1 MSPAFAYSA
10 RDVDGAPVRGV
21 LEAPGRDAALD
32 ALRVRSLAVTA
43 IHPKNSFRGLT
54 AFASLGPTSCA
65 NERIVFFRTTAVL
78 TAAGVPLLRSL
89 EASRRECAHAGF
101 REALGSVL
109 GDIECGSSLHA
120 ALQRRPREFDAAC
133 CALARAGEASGTLDL
148 ALGRI
153 AALLERRRALRKR
166 IGAGLAYPAIVS
178 VVAIALVG
186 FLTASV
192 VPTIAELLRSSGA
205 SLPWF
210 TSVLLFVGACVLNPV
225 AWAVGAIAAIV
236 LGAGVAA
243 AWRVERVR
251 AAWERALL
259 RVPVVGAALKKADT
273 AACARTLSALLR
285 TGVGIASALALVR
298 EVSQS
303 ALHRRALEGV
313 ALCVSSGRSLS
324 VGFAQEAWYPPTFV
338 ALARAGE
345 EAGALDD
352 LLARAAEYQEADVD
366 AAVTALSAIVEP
378 VLVVVL
384 GTVVGAIVAA
394 ILIPLYS
401 AIGRIQ

>member
-10 RDVDGAPVRGV
+10 RDADGTSIRGV
-21 LEAPGRDAALD
+21 LDAPGRDAALD
-32 ALRVRSLAVTA
+32 ALRVRSLIVTG
-43 IHPKNSFRGLT
+43 IHPKKSLRGL
-54 AFASLGPTSCA
+54 AALAALGASSCA

-78 TAAGVPLLRSL
+78 SAAGVPLLRSL
-89 EASRRECAHAGF
+89 EASRRECAHPGF
-101 REALGSVL
+101 REAIGSIL
-109 GDIECGSSLHA
+109 GDMECGSSMHA
-120 ALQRRPREFDAAC
+120 AMERRPREFDAAS

-153 AALLERRRALRKR
+153 AALLERRRALHKR
-166 IGAGLAYPAIVS
+166 IGAGLAYPAVVT

-192 VPTIAELLRSSGA
+192 VPTIGALLRSSGA

-210 TSVLLFVGACVLNPV
+210 TNVLLFVGARIVNPW
-225 AWAVGAIAAIV
+225 AWAACALVAVPSLASI
-236 LGAGVAA
+236 VAA
-243 AWRVERVR
+243 LRVERIR
-251 AAWERALL
+251 AACERALL
-259 RVPVVGAALKKADT
+259 HVPVVGPALKKADT
-273 AACARTLSALLR
+273 ASCARTLSALLH
-285 TGVGIASALALVR
+285 TGVGIAPALALVR

-303 ALHRRALEGV
+303 ALHRRALESV
-313 ALCVSSGRSLS
+313 ALCVSSGRPLS
-324 VGFAQEAWYPPTFV
+324 AGFADEAWYAPTFV

-345 EAGALDD
+345 AAGALDD
-352 LLARAAEYQEADVD
+352 LLARAAEYQEAEVD
-366 AAVTALSAIVEP
+366 AAVAALSAVVEP

>member
-10 RDVDGAPVRGV
+10 RDVDGGAVRGV
-21 LEAPGRDAALD
+21 LDAPGRDAALD
-32 ALRVRSLAVTA
+32 ALRVRALTVTG
-43 IHPKNSFRGLT
+43 IHPQKSFRGLAT
-54 AFASLGPTSCA
+54 FVSLGLSSCA
-65 NERIVFFRTTAVL
+65 SERIVFFRTTAVL

-120 ALQRRPREFDAAC
+120 AMERRPREFDAAS

-166 IGAGLAYPAIVS
+166 IGAGLAYPAVVS

-210 TSVLLFVGACVLNPV
+210 TSVLLLVGAGIVNPLAWTAGVLAATAV
-225 AWAVGAIAAIV
+225 VVGA
-236 LGAGVAA
+236 AA
-243 AWRVERVR
+243 ALRVEHVR

-273 AACARTLSALLR
+273 ASCARTLSALLR
-285 TGVGIASALALVR
+285 TGVGIAPALALVR

-303 ALHRRALEGV
+303 ALHRRALESV
-313 ALCVSSGRSLS
+313 SLCVSSGRSLS

-366 AAVTALSAIVEP
+366 VAVTALSAIIEP

>member
-10 RDVDGAPVRGV
+10 RDVDGAPVRG
-21 LEAPGRDAALD
+21 LLDAPGRDAALD
-32 ALRVRSLAVTA
+32 ALHVRALTVTGLHA
-43 IHPKNSFRGLT
+43 KNSFRGL
-54 AFASLGPTSCA
+54 AVFAALGLSPCS

-109 GDIECGSSLHA
+109 GDIECGSPLHA
-120 ALQRRPREFDAAC
+120 AMERRPRDFDAAS

-166 IGAGLAYPAIVS
+166 IGAGLAYPAVVS

-192 VPTIAELLRSSGA
+192 VPTISELLRSSGA

-210 TSVLLFVGACVLNPV
+210 TNVLLVAGACIVNPLAWSASLIAAFALVAGIVGAL
-225 AWAVGAIAAIV
+225 
-236 LGAGVAA
+236 
-243 AWRVERVR
+243 RVERIR

-259 RVPVVGAALKKADT
+259 RVPVIGSALKKADT
-273 AACARTLSALLR
+273 ASCARTLSALLR
-285 TGVGIASALALVR
+285 TGVGVAPALALVR

-324 VGFAQEAWYPPTFV
+324 VGFSQESWYPPTFV

-366 AAVTALSAIVEP
+366 AAVTALSAVIEP